1 MGALEESKYLG
12 AAAFYESARFATFPI
27 TYRTTKSIVDTI
39 CIHALGQQSQ
49 PLEPCYERAAIS
61 GAIASLCSQLA
72 ADRMTNYWHAQRDH
86 TSVVSLGTVL
96 SIVSGG
102 IAGVTIEAIRA
113 KREQNLLDKVK
124 TKQEEV
130 AKLSDAELLLI
141 LQKRSVAAKL
151 YMGDYCSSC
160 IVRRCCVIVQVA
172 ACTHVSFK

>member
-1 MGALEESKYLG
+1 MSIADNARINCQQLLAPDCPVIYLHIC
-12 AAAFYESARFATFPI
+12 ANNSAVQERGPN
-27 TYRTTKSIVDTI
+27 YGTTKSIVDTI
-39 CIHALGQQSQ
+39 SIHALGQQSQ

-96 SIVSGG
+96 SIVSAG

-124 TKQEEV
+124 TKQEGV
-130 AKLSDAELLLI
+130 AKMSDAELLLI
-141 LQKRSVAAKL
+141 MQKR
-151 YMGDYCSSC
+151 
-160 IVRRCCVIVQVA
+160 
-172 ACTHVSFK
+172 